1 MRFFLCII
9 FFFVFDNVTSQSTLN
24 IKINKDVFNHLI
36 LRSSISDDQKDIII
50 ESDTIIKITNEKF
63 KILSHSESNIK
74 IYLLLENTIDD
85 TLTIELSDEIDFSG
99 YNSKFI
105 DFYNQYV
112 SKYEQRFNYEFLNK
126 NFSSLNE
133 LDIYL
138 FKLFNDEIFNFYK
151 DNYEKN
157 NFSDNSKSYF
167 KKKINYQYKSSFSGF
182 LFNKLMENF
191 DDDDWINNIQTSNK
205 INDWIDFSE
214 FEKSLKDKT
223 FYHDP
228 DFRNHIFNCTFLLS
242 LENFE
247 YTIKNYQD
255 FQNFISKSVNFLF
268 DVVPEELHFFHLKK
282 ILNYFTPIISKKTLN
297 HILTFL
303 ENKTFDQDKIML
315 LSTLYYEN
323 DNPTELILDE
333 DYDINEHDFFLE
345 NLEGLDSSLSEY
357 RGYLLYIDI
366 WASWCG
372 PCRKQFPFS
381 KNLKDKLSRK
391 EKKRIKFLYI
401 SIDNDYEK
409 WKKSIEQL
417 SIEGEHFI
425 SPSNDN
431 KSAANYFNAYSIP
444 KYIIIDSYGKII
456 SSDAKRPSDD
466 TLIDDLKEILKDM

>member
-1 MRFFLCII
+1 MRFFFFTI
-9 FFFVFDNVTSQSTLN
+9 FFFVFHIVTSQSILN
-24 IKINKDVFNHLI
+24 FKIDNEVFNY
-36 LRSSISDDQKDIII
+36 LRLGVSINDNQTGVIIN
-50 ESDTIIKITNEKF
+50 SDTIIKITNEKF
-63 KILSHSESNIK
+63 TVLSDSESDEK
-74 IYLLLENTIDD
+74 FYLPLDHNIDD
-85 TLTIELSDEIDFSG
+85 TLTIDVSSEINFSG

-105 DFYNQYV
+105 DFYNQYIT
-112 SKYEQRFNYEFLNK
+112 KYEQSFNNEYLSK

-138 FKLFNDEIFNFYK
+138 FKLFNDEIFNFF
-151 DNYEKN
+151 NYNSEKN
-157 NFSDNSKSYF
+157 NFSENSISYF

-182 LFNKLMENF
+182 LFNKLMSNN
-191 DDDDWINNIQTSNK
+191 DDDEWVNNIQTSNK
-205 INDWIDFSE
+205 IKDWIDFSD
-214 FEKSLKDKT
+214 FKKSLKDEN
-223 FYHDP
+223 FYNDS
-228 DFRNHIFNCTFLLS
+228 DYRNHIFNCTFLFA

-247 YTIKNYQD
+247 YRIRNYQD

-268 DVVPEELHFFHLKK
+268 DNVPEQLQFFYLKK
-282 ILNYFTPIISKKTLN
+282 ILNYFTPIISTRTLN
-297 HILTFL
+297 HLLTFL
-303 ENKTFDQDKIML
+303 ENKTFEQDKIML
-315 LSTLYYEN
+315 LSALYYEN

-333 DYDINEHDFFLE
+333 DNDIYEHDFFLE
-345 NLEGLDSSLSEY
+345 DLEGLDSSLSEH

-391 EKKRIKFLYI
+391 EKKKIKFLYI

-425 SPSNDN
+425 SPSNVN
-431 KSAANYFNAYSIP
+431 KSAANYFNAFSIP
-444 KYIIIDSYGKII
+444 KYIIIDSKGKII